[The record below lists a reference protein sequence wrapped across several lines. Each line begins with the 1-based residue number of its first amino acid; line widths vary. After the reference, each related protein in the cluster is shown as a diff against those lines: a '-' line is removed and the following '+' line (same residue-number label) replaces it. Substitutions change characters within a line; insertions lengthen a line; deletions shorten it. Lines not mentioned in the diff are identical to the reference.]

1 MLKAWF
7 TADKESSELIITFHG
22 TGGNI
27 YSLLP
32 ITGEIAPNADVLS
45 FEGSWQT
52 GRKRR
57 YFPLPEEEPVTAS
70 KLKEYAQ
77 EFLQEF
83 EKIDVSR
90 YEKVTAMG
98 YSNGANYLLSI
109 LQIQPNFVENVI
121 LLHPADFQYEFQ
133 ATSSDTRIL
142 ATVGAN
148 DYIAPAGP
156 IIQMQKRLQTFQFPN
171 FKVKLLD
178 GGHGILTE
186 EIDFLKQ
193 YY

>member
-83 EKIDVSR
+83 EQIDVSR

-109 LQIQPNFVENVI
+109 LQIKPNFVENVI

-178 GGHGILTE
+178 GGHGISKE

>member
-1 MLKAWF
+1 M
-7 TADKESSELIITFHG
+7 
-22 TGGNI
+22 
-27 YSLLP
+27 LP

-83 EKIDVSR
+83 EQIDISR

-109 LQIQPNFVENVI
+109 LQIKPNFVENVI

-156 IIQMQKRLQTFQFPN
+156 IIQMQQRLQTFQFPN

-178 GGHGILTE
+178 GGHGISTDE
-186 EIDFLKQ
+186 VDFLKK

>member
-45 FEGSWQT
+45 FEGNWQT

-57 YFPLPEEEPVTAS
+57 YFPLPEEESVTAS

-98 YSNGANYLLSI
+98 YSNGANYLGSLS
-109 LQIQPNFVENVI
+109 NRTDE
-121 LLHPADFQYEFQ
+121 
-133 ATSSDTRIL
+133 SDI
-142 ATVGAN
+142 
-148 DYIAPAGP
+148 
-156 IIQMQKRLQTFQFPN
+156 
-171 FKVKLLD
+171 
-178 GGHGILTE
+178 
-186 EIDFLKQ
+186 
-193 YY
+193 

>member
-27 YSLLP
+27 YSLLS
-32 ITGEIAPNADVLS
+32 ITGEIEPNADVLS

-156 IIQMQKRLQTFQFPN
+156 IIQMQKRLQTFQFTN

-178 GGHGILTE
+178 GGHGISTD

>member
-83 EKIDVSR
+83 EQIDVSR

-178 GGHGILTE
+178 GGHGISKE

>member
-27 YSLLP
+27 YSLLS
-32 ITGEIAPNADVLS
+32 ITGEIEPNADVLS

-57 YFPLPEEEPVTAS
+57 YFPLPEEEPVTVS

-156 IIQMQKRLQTFQFPN
+156 IIQMQKRLQTFQFTN

-178 GGHGILTE
+178 GGHGISKE

>member
-83 EKIDVSR
+83 EQIDVSR

-109 LQIQPNFVENVI
+109 LQIQPYFVENVI

-156 IIQMQKRLQTFQFPN
+156 IIQMQKRLQTFQFTN

-178 GGHGILTE
+178 GGHGISKE

>member
-57 YFPLPEEEPVTAS
+57 YFPLPEEEPVTVS

-156 IIQMQKRLQTFQFPN
+156 IIQMQKRLQTFQFTN

-178 GGHGILTE
+178 GGHGISKE

>member
-83 EKIDVSR
+83 EQIDVSR

-109 LQIQPNFVENVI
+109 LQIKPNFVENVI

-178 GGHGILTE
+178 GGHGILTD
-186 EIDFLKQ
+186 EIDFLKK
-193 YY
+193 

>member
-156 IIQMQKRLQTFQFPN
+156 IIQMQKRLQTFQFSN

-178 GGHGILTE
+178 GGHGISTE

>member
-22 TGGNI
+22 TGGNV

-45 FEGSWQT
+45 FEGNWQT

-83 EKIDVSR
+83 EQIDVSR

-178 GGHGILTE
+178 GGHGISKE

>member
-178 GGHGILTE
+178 GGHGISKE

>member
-83 EKIDVSR
+83 EQIDVSR

>member
-22 TGGNI
+22 TGGNV

-45 FEGSWQT
+45 FEGNWQT

-83 EKIDVSR
+83 EQIDVSR

-109 LQIQPNFVENVI
+109 LQIKPNFVENVI

-156 IIQMQKRLQTFQFPN
+156 IIQMKKRLQTFQFPN

-178 GGHGILTE
+178 GEHGISTE

>member
-83 EKIDVSR
+83 EQIDISR

-156 IIQMQKRLQTFQFPN
+156 IIQMQQRLQTFQFPN
-171 FKVKLLD
+171 FKAKLLD
-178 GGHGILTE
+178 GGHGISTE

>member
-22 TGGNI
+22 TGGNV

-57 YFPLPEEEPVTAS
+57 YFPLPEEEPVTVS

>member
-22 TGGNI
+22 TGGNV

-57 YFPLPEEEPVTAS
+57 YFPLPEEEPVTVS

-83 EKIDVSR
+83 EKKDVSR

>member
-178 GGHGILTE
+178 GGHGISTD

>member
-57 YFPLPEEEPVTAS
+57 YFPLPEEEPVTVS

-178 GGHGILTE
+178 GGHGILTD

>member
-27 YSLLP
+27 YSLLS
-32 ITGEIAPNADVLS
+32 IIGEIATHADVFS
-45 FEGSWQT
+45 FEGRWQT

-83 EKIDVSR
+83 EQIDVSS

-178 GGHGILTE
+178 GGHGISKE

>member
-83 EKIDVSR
+83 EQIDISR

-109 LQIQPNFVENVI
+109 LQIKPNFVENVI

-156 IIQMQKRLQTFQFPN
+156 IIQMQQRLQTFQFPN
-171 FKVKLLD
+171 FKAKLLD
-178 GGHGILTE
+178 GGHGISTDE
-186 EIDFLKQ
+186 VDFLKQ

>member
-83 EKIDVSR
+83 EQIDISR

-171 FKVKLLD
+171 FKAKLLD
-178 GGHGILTE
+178 GGHGISTE

>member
-178 GGHGILTE
+178 GGHGILTD

>member
-70 KLKEYAQ
+70 KSKEYAQ

-83 EKIDVSR
+83 EQIDVSR

-156 IIQMQKRLQTFQFPN
+156 IIQMQKRLQTFQFTN

-178 GGHGILTE
+178 GGHGISKE

>member
-83 EKIDVSR
+83 EQIDISR

-109 LQIQPNFVENVI
+109 LQIKPNFVENVI

-156 IIQMQKRLQTFQFPN
+156 IIQMQQRLQTFQFPN
-171 FKVKLLD
+171 FKAKLLD
-178 GGHGILTE
+178 GGHGISTE

>member
-83 EKIDVSR
+83 EQIDVSR

-109 LQIQPNFVENVI
+109 LQIKPNFVENVI

-156 IIQMQKRLQTFQFPN
+156 IIQMQKHLQTFQFPN

-178 GGHGILTE
+178 GGHGISKE

>member
-32 ITGEIAPNADVLS
+32 ITGEIAPKADVLS

-77 EFLQEF
+77 ELLQEF
-83 EKIDVSR
+83 EQIDVSR

-109 LQIQPNFVENVI
+109 LQIKPNFVENVI

-178 GGHGILTE
+178 GGHGISKE

>member
-7 TADKESSELIITFHG
+7 TADKASSELIITFHG

-57 YFPLPEEEPVTAS
+57 YFPLPEEEPVTVS

-156 IIQMQKRLQTFQFPN
+156 IIQMQKRLQTFQFTN

-178 GGHGILTE
+178 GGHGISKE

>member
-1 MLKAWF
+1 MLKVWF
-7 TADKESSELIITFHG
+7 TEAEPSSELIVTFHG
-22 TGGNI
+22 TGGNV

-32 ITGEIAPNADVLS
+32 ITGEIAPHADVLS
-45 FEGSWQT
+45 IEGNWQT

-57 YFPLPEEEPVTAS
+57 YFPSPEEEYITSS
-70 KLKEYAQ
+70 KLKDYAQ

-83 EKIDVSR
+83 EQIDVSR

-109 LQIQPNFVENVI
+109 LQIKPNFVENVI

-133 ATSSDTRIL
+133 TTSSDTRIL
-142 ATVGAN
+142 ATVGAS

-178 GGHGILTE
+178 GGHGISTE
-186 EIDFLKQ
+186 EINFLKQ

>member
-1 MLKAWF
+1 MLNAWF

-57 YFPLPEEEPVTAS
+57 YFPLPEEEPVTVS

-156 IIQMQKRLQTFQFPN
+156 IIQMQKRLQTFQFTN

-178 GGHGILTE
+178 GGHGISKE